1 MLLLSQVRKQLET
14 LVAEKSRLSQ
24 QNANYARENQF
35 LHEVIEYHRLTM
47 EDVSLLD
54 ERIEEMAETMQENG

>member
-1 MLLLSQVRKQLET
+1 MLLLSQVRKQLEA